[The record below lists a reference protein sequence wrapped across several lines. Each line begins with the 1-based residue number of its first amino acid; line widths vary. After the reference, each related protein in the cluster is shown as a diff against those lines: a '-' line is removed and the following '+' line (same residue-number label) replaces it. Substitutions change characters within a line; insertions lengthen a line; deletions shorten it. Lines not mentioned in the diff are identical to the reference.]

1 MCSGEGRGYVAQ
13 RNIEAG
19 RQEER
24 GRPQKRFMDVV
35 KDYMKRVDMTE
46 EDGEMKADDLLWR
59 PVKEITGRRQSNPS
73 SGSVGIS

>member
-1 MCSGEGRGYVAQ
+1 MCSGEVRGYVRQ
-13 RNIEAG
+13 RNTEAG

-46 EDGEMKADDLLWR
+46 EDA
-59 PVKEITGRRQSNPS
+59 
-73 SGSVGIS
+73 GIG

>member
-1 MCSGEGRGYVAQ
+1 MCSGEGRGYVGQ
-13 RNIEAG
+13 RNTEAG

-46 EDGEMKADDLLWR
+46 EDAGIGWDE
-59 PVKEITGRRQSNPS
+59 GR
-73 SGSVGIS
+73 